1 MSDLPSELRAEI
13 LRLLREGVEPSE
25 IARRTGASRGRIAAI
40 TAHLSRGT
48 YQAIGSAEILDEL
61 ETTEETKFGLER
73 DLQSA
78 LRRHIGDLEPGL
90 SITDAG
96 KERRVPSGFIDIAA
110 RDRDGV
116 TVAIE
121 LKAGT
126 ADRDAIGQILSYMG
140 NLMESTASVRGILV
154 AGDFSA
160 RAVAAV
166 RAAPNVRLVRYDF
179 RFSFETV
186 SPTTRRA

>member
-1 MSDLPSELRAEI
+1 VPKSLVGDNR
-13 LRLLREGVEPSE
+13 
-25 IARRTGASRGRIAAI
+25 
-40 TAHLSRGT
+40 
-48 YQAIGSAEILDEL
+48 
-61 ETTEETKFGLER
+61 ETKFGLER